1 MIDLRSISHLSNP
14 LPRVLPTVCEE
25 YVCGCNF
32 VAAVVVVSAV
42 DGWEL
47 GHIELREDQLAVCE
61 PVVVVDEF

>member
-25 YVCGCNF
+25 YVSGCNF